1 MSSWHDGMMAFRP
14 VGVPSASHSGTP
26 PRRHDAVLAWF
37 CDGVHWYIGSTA
49 PGKLRVPRLAPRLE
63 AAALG
68 VGLRMDGSAH
78 PAERTFPARSS
89 ESSLAPSPSQAPG
102 RQRAQPPLEVRRNR
116 CRPGERQLALPSGLL
131 RQGRGDQGSRPRPL
145 DRLGTLQSVDS
156 LRRRSAAA
164 EAWRTSLVYARNSAT
179 YFHSALRLCDAAN
192 PARCRPHYGP
202 AASFSVS
209 VTASISCRLTQ
220 LVGILPIFA
229 TGRISYLKSLNLRC

>member
-1 MSSWHDGMMAFRP
+1 MAFT
-14 VGVPSASHSGTP
+14 GTQDRP
-26 PRRHDAVLAWF
+26 PRK
-37 CDGVHWYIGSTA
+37 T
-49 PGKLRVPRLAPRLE
+49 PRPASGAAPR
-63 AAALG
+63 G
-68 VGLRMDGSAH
+68 RRIGCRPTDGRLRPSSRADV
-78 PAERTFPARSS
+78 PARSS

-102 RQRAQPPLEVRRNR
+102 RQRAKPPLEARRNR

-145 DRLGTLQSVDS
+145 DTLGTLQSVDN

-179 YFHSALRLCDAAN
+179 NFHSALHLCDAAN

-209 VTASISCRLTQ
+209 VTASISCRLTR